1 MDANK
6 IAICRS
12 GGLDPIVRGIRDG
25 VVLTARM
32 AITALANIAEV
43 PENLDRIVDTNA
55 ILFLVAALGEPHID
69 IKRESARAL
78 GNLAVNIE
86 FGDMI
91 LREGALGHLIP
102 MLRSADSATQRMGA
116 FCLCSKYN
124 TYVQISHFVFCT
136 LDAYQKCIICLLY
149 QIMSIFYH
157 FYYQHQ
163 KKRSSNSCNMT
174 SQNSIFQ

>member
-91 LREGALGHLIP
+91 LREGALSHLIP

-124 TYVQISHFVFCT
+124 TYVQILYFV
-136 LDAYQKCIICLLY
+136 
-149 QIMSIFYH
+149 
-157 FYYQHQ
+157 
-163 KKRSSNSCNMT
+163 SCVLHAN
-174 SQNSIFQ
+174 